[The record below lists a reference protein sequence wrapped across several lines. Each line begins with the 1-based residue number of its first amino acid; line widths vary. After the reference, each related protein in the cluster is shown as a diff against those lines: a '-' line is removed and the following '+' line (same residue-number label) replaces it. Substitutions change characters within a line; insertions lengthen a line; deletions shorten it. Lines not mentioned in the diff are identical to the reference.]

1 MKHPIAKSV
10 FACLAALLF
19 VCSAWAG
26 TPAPQYNIFDLGLI
40 DPGDAAQGLGI
51 SEGGVAVGRTLGVS
65 NQAFS
70 WTQGGGLNPLP
81 NLMDLP
87 FGGANDANDSGI
99 VVGTGATTF
108 FGSGALPLMW
118 DNGVVSQLPLVAGQ
132 TVGRANGVNSSGVAV
147 GSNGG
152 GSNEFAVIY
161 SGGAATAITA
171 TTANGE
177 FMTTAFSINDA
188 GLVAGVGQD
197 PNNAAVSVGLVY
209 DSNTDTMV
217 SVGAL
222 VGQGHN
228 SAIGFDVGN
237 AGHVVGS
244 SSLNG
249 GANGMPF
256 IWSSGSGIQA
266 IPLVADAGTASA
278 RGVNSDGWVVG
289 IGSSAFALPFL
300 FDGTNTYLLQDL
312 IDPASGWD
320 ISMNTSSGALGISE
334 DGSIV
339 GTGIINGETHAFV
352 MVLVPEPGSLALLG
366 IGGLVLLRR
375 RRGC

>member
-1 MKHPIAKSV
+1 MMRPGIV
-10 FACLAALLF
+10 ALMVAL
-19 VCSAWAG
+19 SGLWLGGTAGAG
-26 TPAPQYNIFDLGLI
+26 TPAPQYNIFDLGVI
-40 DPGDAAQGLGI
+40 DPGDGSQGLRI
-51 SEGGVAVGRTLGVS
+51 SPGGVAVGRTLGVS

-81 NLMDLP
+81 NLTGLP
-87 FGGANDANDSGI
+87 FGTANDANDSGI

-118 DNGVVSQLPLVAGQ
+118 NNGVVSQLPLVAGQ
-132 TVGRANGVNSSGVAV
+132 TVGRANAVNSSGVAV

-152 GSNEFAVIY
+152 GSTEFAVIY
-161 SGGAATAITA
+161 SGGSATAITA
-171 TTANGE
+171 TAANGE

-188 GLVAGVGQD
+188 GLVAGVGLD
-197 PNNAAVSVGLVY
+197 PSNAAVTVGLVY
-209 DSNTDTMV
+209 DSNTGTMV

-222 VGQGHN
+222 AGDN
-228 SAIGFDVGN
+228 SAIAFDVSN

-244 SSLNG
+244 SSVNG
-249 GANGMPF
+249 GVDSLPF
-256 IWSSGSGIQA
+256 IWTEAGGIVQVPLLAGASS
-266 IPLVADAGTASA
+266 ASA

-300 FDGTNTYLLQDL
+300 YDGANTYLLQDL

-320 ISMNTSSGALGISE
+320 LSMNTSSGALGISE

-339 GTGIINGETHAFV
+339 GTGLINGETHAFV

-366 IGGLVLLRR
+366 LGGLVLLRR
-375 RRGC
+375 YR